1 MAKFEIII
9 KDFETGEELVHSKA
23 KVIVGG
29 YVPDEEK
36 QEGMTPANGMVAVA
50 GNPVEMV
57 AACEMA
63 TEAIENMEKKM
74 VECLVKGIGESL
86 GEVKSE

>member
-9 KDFETGEELVHSKA
+9 KDLETGEELAHSKA

-29 YVPDEEK
+29 YVPDEET
-36 QEGMTPANGMVAVA
+36 QEGMMPANGMVAVT

-57 AACEMA
+57 AACKVA
-63 TEAIENMEKKM
+63 TEAIKDVKEKV
-74 VECLVKGIGESL
+74 VEHLVKGIGESL